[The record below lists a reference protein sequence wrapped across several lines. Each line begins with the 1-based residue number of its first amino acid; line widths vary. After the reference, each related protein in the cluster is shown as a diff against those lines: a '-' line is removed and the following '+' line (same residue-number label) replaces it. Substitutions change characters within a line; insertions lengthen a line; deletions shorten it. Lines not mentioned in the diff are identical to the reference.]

1 MDELQILVKAIV
13 DDDSK
18 QGMDTDLAKLAR
30 DLGNAHKIELKV
42 GLDDKSVK
50 TVQSQLQAIAKK
62 VNTSTAGKGSQIKVF
77 DSKKLQAD
85 GQKYFRGVKD
95 IVSRA
100 QKEFSKMGKVDIT
113 NVFKDA
119 QGNIQSFSANVT
131 KADGVVEKFN
141 FELAKIKHTSKAF
154 SGFVQTNSILS
165 DKSAGTEL
173 EKTLNFLNRIDNKIA
188 DITSKTL
195 VNTSKPLLADME
207 QYNQYQTK
215 LTSVKRRIEEIK
227 KANTTLSTDHKR
239 EIASMI
245 ADLQRYAGE
254 LQRSAYASTD
264 LKAATFANKK
274 AELQA
279 ALQTD
284 IQKWTNAGIFGGDF
298 EAAVNKAKKQLDDAV
313 DSKDLDEYR
322 HKLKLLIQDFKQL
335 KLDNSASNQI
345 LNNDRLNTNL
355 ETARLRLQNLKKTY
369 SSFVSDPDL
378 LSQWEALFDSSYV
391 VTTQKELT
399 NLNAEIRQ
407 FEQRLISAGKHSRNL
422 FDELK
427 ANAAKM
433 GTWMVL
439 GGVLAGVMR
448 GVTGIGDAVVDLNTA
463 MTELKKVTNETD
475 EAYDGFLT
483 SAADKAVEIGTSYSN
498 LVTSTSSFA
507 RLGYTMEDAASLAE
521 VANIYS
527 VVGDEV
533 GSIDEAT
540 NSIISTMKAFGIEAE
555 NAMTI
560 VDKFNKIGNE
570 FAISSGGIGSAMQ
583 RSASAMA
590 AANNTIDQSIALM
603 VAANNVI
610 QDPDVVGTM
619 WKTVSMRIRGAVT
632 ELEDAGLETEAM
644 AESTASLQKKVKAL
658 TNVDDLGGFDIMA
671 DAENFKSTYDIILG
685 ISKVWKDMSDID
697 QAALL
702 ELLAGKRQGNAL
714 AAAITNMK
722 DAVNVLKAS
731 SNAEGSAMK
740 EHERW
745 MESIQAKQ
753 KVFQAQYEKLAATFL
768 SSELVTFVYDAGT
781 GILGFLTDVTDLL
794 GSLPTLITAVTPF
807 FDKMTLFRVTEYKSW
822 GGSGVGITPFWSVGK
837 LEAANDVNLIE
848 QYQEAIKDLGNSQND
863 LTKKQMAWNKTIAQ
877 GSDWLK
883 ASIEVTDDAEKVTG
897 AYGQAVEASEKGI
910 KRMSLASRA
919 AAVGVQVLN
928 AALNMFVNMIASLAI
943 SFVIDKIYELA
954 TATERERERAI
965 QAGEAATAL
974 SEKITDLASEYMNLS
989 EAVKTDESAKES
1001 LIETSKEL
1009 LETLGYEGDE
1019 VQKLISDYDS
1029 LDESIRKATVSA
1041 LREQGRS
1048 LTTQTN
1054 ALADSLIDTANDT
1067 SPGRSLRNINTTWRG
1082 KDSDINH
1089 KALNA
1094 LVEAGYISSGEFAS
1108 KGMGLNFEDVD
1119 LNSVEGIISAYE
1131 RLGDMMDIVQNVAGD
1146 DNEVWSA
1153 LSATYEHL
1161 TDAIKEYEESVK
1173 TQNKNAAYAVV
1184 VNEAL
1189 GKELPKTQSEF
1200 DSFRQSLVDSA
1211 DASNTFAGSTEDV
1224 EAAIDSV
1231 LSSQSEFADFYNTV
1245 TATENQASQTV
1256 VSVAQQTISKFR
1268 GTVEALKQAVAE
1280 YSDTG
1285 EVTAATYQK
1294 VTALGEDYADLFDFT
1309 NGKIELQADELDTLA
1324 QKLVQE
1330 AGATLA
1336 ANDATTDQ
1344 IALISKLV
1352 SGLRKTEEETEDTLA
1367 SIKDL
1372 VGVLEDAKEGTELST
1387 LAMLDLIMQYPDLAD
1402 NIIKTTKGYKLEEA
1416 AVWELIE
1423 AKKEELRI
1431 NELLVKTKAREA
1443 LLAGAGTE
1451 KTAANVDAI
1460 IAKYGEEISS
1470 FDDYVK
1476 FWETENNKTASGNW
1490 IDGYKEYVEAS
1501 IRDLKYAN
1509 ALDKIIDD
1517 LNAENYLAGITP
1529 SKSSSE
1535 KEETEFEKA
1544 YKKHQHLLNMDQ
1556 ESVED
1561 YLAWLNTAYQN
1572 AYTTGQI
1579 ELDDYYKYQEE
1590 VYDKLK
1596 TVFNDSLGDTEHQI
1610 DLLSRQDGTEDEIIS
1625 LYKSLQ
1631 DKVHQQAEHYRS
1643 LGLDDNHELIQ
1654 ELQNQWWSYYDNIND
1669 IRQKKFDE
1677 YLDISK
1683 HEIDVLSADSGNI
1696 GQIVDSWKNILSA
1709 IHAEIEYYT
1718 SLGYKETDEVI
1729 RNLVEEAISAKD
1741 SLLDAIDEVVS
1752 ECDSAVEGFQNVYTT
1767 LTDAAKEYA
1776 STGTLSV
1783 DSLREILALSPKYL
1797 DFLLDENGE
1806 LVVNKQAIQNVIA
1819 ARTEELAVE
1828 NALAYVKKILLAVEQ
1843 NDIKM
1848 LAELTDAA
1856 ASASSSTWDL
1866 VYATLGYAKAIGA
1879 TKGMDASYFENAA
1892 DYISKMQSLTK
1903 TATNSIE
1910 AYYETLEDGYVSQKD
1925 GLEQILQL
1933 TQDLIKWENE
1943 QQIKALED
1951 EKDAYSDII
1960 DNKKEM
1966 LRITKE
1972 QADRERSV
1980 GDKLEAIAKLQ
1991 AKISQLSLDDSR
2003 EAQAQKR
2010 TLEEELA
2017 ELQKELAD
2025 EQSSYSYEVQEEALD
2040 KELEAFEETK
2050 DDEIE
2055 ALENMLGSAEQLYQ
2069 AAIARIEEDWDGLYS
2084 DLLSWNENYG
2094 SVLQSELVSAW
2105 DAASEAVQRYGSFV
2119 NALEGVD
2126 NDTNLGEHTG
2136 AISGSYGSSNAGDYG
2151 SATSI
2156 LSAMKR
2162 NSLAWFT
2169 ASDSERKS
2177 IEAAQ
2182 KDLANEWKNTFG
2194 ETLTSKNG
2202 SWYREDGSLLY
2213 RLSNDEV
2220 GSAIVDKMK
2229 ENADAWHT
2237 TSDTQAQQALAKENE
2252 KLAKLLS
2259 GYIGQQIT
2267 KSRDGTWWLGSSKLF
2282 DVYHDGGIVGEKSK
2296 LKSNEVIAKLEA
2308 GELIIPK
2315 KPAKSLLDM
2324 MYDSPSPHTRLVNG
2338 MIQTNPSVMDAVE
2351 NITNNNDNSDSSVRD
2366 VTVNNETHIHV
2377 QEKLDKEDIRKLHR
2391 EIGEAASDYITEGFT
2406 TRGIKKRTSLF

>member
-62 VNTSTAGKGSQIKVF
+62 VSAAKSTGSGAAAQIKVF
-77 DSKKLQAD
+77 DSKQLKAD
-85 GQKYFRGVKD
+85 GQMYFHGVKD

-100 QKEFSKMGKVDIT
+100 QKEFSKMGKVDVT

-119 QGNIQSFSANVT
+119 KGNIQSFSANVT

-141 FELAKIKHTSKAF
+141 FELAKIQHTSKAF
-154 SGFVQTNSILS
+154 KGFVQTNSVLA

-195 VNTSKPLLADME
+195 KNTSKPLLTDME
-207 QYNQYQTK
+207 QYKQYQVK
-215 LTSVKRRIEEIK
+215 LATVKSRIEEIK
-227 KANTTLSTDHKR
+227 KANATLSTDHKR

-298 EAAVNKAKKQLDDAV
+298 ESAVNKAKKQLDDAV

-335 KLDNSASNQI
+335 KLKDSASNKV
-345 LNNDRLNTNL
+345 LNDERLNTNI

-369 SSFVSDPDL
+369 SAFVKDPDL
-378 LSQWEALFDSSYV
+378 LAQWEALFDSSYV
-391 VTTQKELT
+391 VSTQKELT
-399 NLNAEIRQ
+399 GLNAEIRQ
-407 FEQRLISAGKHSRNL
+407 FEQRLISAGKHSRSL

-427 ANAAKM
+427 ANAVKM
-433 GTWMVL
+433 GTWMIL

-448 GVTGIGDAVVDLNTA
+448 GITGLSDAVFDLNTA

-475 EAYDGFLT
+475 ATYDAFLN

-498 LVTSTSSFA
+498 YVTSTSSFA
-507 RLGYTMEDAASLAE
+507 RLGYTIDDAAKLAE

-527 VVGDEV
+527 VVGDEIS
-533 GSIDEAT
+533 GIDEAT
-540 NSIISTMKAFGIEAE
+540 SSIISTMKAFDIEAE
-555 NAMTI
+555 NAMSI

-658 TNVDDLGGFDIMA
+658 TNVDGLGGFDIMA

-722 DAVNVLKAS
+722 DAVDVLEAS
-731 SNAEGSAMK
+731 VNAEGSAME

-753 KVFQAQYEKLAATFL
+753 QVFQAQYEKFANTLL
-768 SSELVTFVYDAGT
+768 DSELFSLTYDAGT
-781 GILGFLTDVTDLL
+781 GILGFLTDVIDKL
-794 GSLPTLITAVTPF
+794 GAIPTLITAITPF
-807 FDKMTLFRVTEYKSW
+807 MDKTFFKVTEYKDW
-822 GGSGVGITPFWSVGK
+822 GGSGTGIATFWNADK
-837 LEAANDVNLIE
+837 LSIDDDIKLLDKYREKI
-848 QYQEAIKDLGNSQND
+848 EAIGDAADPAVRRQ
-863 LTKKQMAWNKTIAQ
+863 QAWNDTIAH
-877 GSDWLK
+877 GSERLK
-883 ASIEVTDDAEKVTG
+883 TMVEVSDDAIISTG
-897 AYGQAVEASEKGI
+897 AYTDAVKQSGTGFNMMAVKA
-910 KRMSLASRA
+910 KA
-919 AAVGVQVLN
+919 AAIGVQVLN
-928 AALNMFVNMIASLAI
+928 AALNMLISMGVSLAI
-943 SFVIDKIYELA
+943 SAIVSAI
-954 TATERERERAI
+954 TEAINREREAREEILQTADALYENAQRLEDAYDNFVKYAQIVDRTAEDEHNLNNAI
-965 QAGEAATAL
+965 DTLNQILGDNAIAFDTAKISAENYAEALGNSVTEALYQAYINAKKVSDAA
-974 SEKITDLASEYMNLS
+974 M
-989 EAVKTDESAKES
+989 
-1001 LIETSKEL
+1001 KEL
-1009 LETLGYEGDE
+1009 SANAYSDWTGSKVSIALNPYNTDDE
-1019 VQKLISDYDS
+1019 YSAARKIVMDSFDYDLHKKYYSFGGTSTYDYQVQPQNWHQDHSDMDAVVEHYYKLISIQDKLAEQDLMQNGIYDDVTTVINN
-1029 LDESIRKATVSA
+1029 LKESVDAYVKAKYNELKLEYEHQKGIPTTV
-1041 LREQGRS
+1041 EEYYKY
-1048 LTTQTN
+1048 T
-1054 ALADSLIDTANDT
+1054 DSIVA
-1067 SPGRSLRNINTTWRG
+1067 
-1082 KDSDINH
+1082 
-1089 KALNA
+1089 AA
-1094 LVEAGYISSGEFAS
+1094 AVSGEFADQ
-1108 KGMGLNFEDVD
+1108 LRA
-1119 LNSVEGIISAYE
+1119 LAY
-1131 RLGDMMDIVQNVAGD
+1131 D
-1146 DNEVWSA
+1146 DFSEKIYEV
-1153 LSATYEHL
+1153 TE
-1161 TDAIKEYEESVK
+1161 
-1173 TQNKNAAYAVV
+1173 
-1184 VNEAL
+1184 
-1189 GKELPKTQSEF
+1189 
-1200 DSFRQSLVDSA
+1200 
-1211 DASNTFAGSTEDV
+1211 STEQATSSVVDV
-1224 EAAIDSV
+1224 
-1231 LSSQSEFADFYNTV
+1231 SS
-1245 TATENQASQTV
+1245 
-1256 VSVAQQTISKFR
+1256 QTISQFR
-1268 GTVEALKQAVAE
+1268 NNVEALKQAVAE
-1280 YSDTG
+1280 YSNTG
-1285 EVTAATYQK
+1285 EVTAETYQK
-1294 VTALGEDYADLFDFT
+1294 VTALGEDYANLFDFT
-1309 NGKIELQADELDTLA
+1309 NGKIELQKDELDSLA
-1324 QKLVQE
+1324 KKLVQE

-1344 IALISKLV
+1344 IALIAKLA
-1352 SGLRKTEEETEDTLA
+1352 SGLRQTEKETEDAL
-1367 SIKDL
+1367 SSVKDL
-1372 VGVLEDAKEGTELST
+1372 VGVIEDAKEGTELST

-1431 NELLVKTKAREA
+1431 NELLAKTKAREA
-1443 LLAGAGTE
+1443 LISGVGTD
-1451 KTAANVDAI
+1451 KTAENVDAI
-1460 IAKYGEEISS
+1460 IAKYGDEISS
-1470 FDDYVK
+1470 FDDYVR
-1476 FWETENNKTASGNW
+1476 FWETENNKTASGKW

-1501 IRDLKYAN
+1501 IRDLKYSN

-1517 LNAENYLAGITP
+1517 LNAENYLAGVTP
-1529 SKSSSE
+1529 TKSSK

-1556 ESVED
+1556 ESVSD
-1561 YLAWLNTAYQN
+1561 YLAWLNTAYQD
-1572 AYTTGQI
+1572 AYATGQI

-1590 VYDKLK
+1590 VYEKLK
-1596 TVFNDSLGDTEHQI
+1596 TVFDDSLGDVEHSI
-1610 DLLSRQDGTEDEIIS
+1610 SLLSQQDGTADEIIS
-1625 LYKSLQ
+1625 LYKNLQ
-1631 DKVHQQAEHYRS
+1631 EKVHQQAEHYRS

-1654 ELQNQWWSYYDNIND
+1654 ELQNKWWDYYDKIND
-1669 IRQKKFDE
+1669 IRKQQFDE

-1683 HEIDVLSADSGNI
+1683 HEIEVLSVDGGNAD
-1696 GQIVDSWKNILSA
+1696 QIISSWKNILSA
-1709 IHAEIEYYT
+1709 IHGEIEYYT

-1741 SLLDAIDEVVS
+1741 NLIEAIDDVVS
-1752 ECDSAVEGFQNVYTT
+1752 ECNDAVDGIQNVYTT

-1783 DSLREILALSPKYL
+1783 DSLQSILSLSPKYL
-1797 DFLLDENGE
+1797 DFLLDENGQ
-1806 LVVNKQAIQNVIA
+1806 LLVNKQAIQNVIA

-1843 NDIKM
+1843 DDIK
-1848 LAELTDAA
+1848 LLSELTEAA

-1879 TKGMDASYFENAA
+1879 TKGIDASYFDNAA

-1933 TQDLIKWENE
+1933 TQDMIKWENE

-2119 NALEGVD
+2119 DALEGVGS
-2126 NDTNLGEHTG
+2126 NTNLGEHTG
-2136 AISGSYGSSNAGDYG
+2136 AIGGSYDSGDNDSYG
-2151 SATSI
+2151 KADSI
-2156 LSAMKR
+2156 LSAMKE

-2169 ASDSERKS
+2169 ATDSERKA
-2177 IEAAQ
+2177 IEADQ
-2182 KDLANEWKNTFG
+2182 KVLAAEWEEIFG
-2194 ETLTSKNG
+2194 EKLTSKNG
-2202 SWYREDGSLLY
+2202 SWYRPNGSLLY
-2213 RLSNDEV
+2213 RLSDNDV
-2220 GSAIVDKMK
+2220 GRAIVEKME

-2237 TSDTQAQQALAKENE
+2237 AKSSQEQQSLAKENE

-2259 GYIGQQIT
+2259 DYLGQKIT
-2267 KSRDGTWWLGSSKLF
+2267 KSNDGVWWLGNQKLF
-2282 DVYHDGGIVGEKSK
+2282 EVYHDGGIVGEDFG
-2296 LKSNEVIAKLEA
+2296 LKKNEVFAKLQE
-2308 GELIIPK
+2308 GELIVPK
-2315 KPAKSLLDM
+2315 SPAQKLLEM
-2324 MYDSPSPHTRLVNG
+2324 LRNSPSPFGKLFSGLAR
-2338 MIQTNPSVMDAVE
+2338 TNSGVMETVK

-2366 VTVNNETHIHV
+2366 ISVHNEIHFDV
-2377 QEKLDKEDIRKLHR
+2377 KQKLDKEEIRKCKE
-2391 EIGEAASDYITEGFT
+2391 EIGEISADYIIDGF
-2406 TRGIKKRTSLF
+2406 RKQGVQRRFSRF

>member
-85 GQKYFRGVKD
+85 GQKYFHGVKD

-100 QKEFSKMGKVDIT
+100 QKEFSKMGRVDIT

-154 SGFVQTNSILS
+154 SDFVQTNSILS

-369 SSFVSDPDL
+369 SSFVSDPN
-378 LSQWEALFDSSYV
+378 LSAQWEALFDSSYV

-407 FEQRLISAGKHSRNL
+407 FEQRLISAGKHNRSF

-433 GTWMVL
+433 GTWMIL

-448 GVTGIGDAVVDLNTA
+448 GITGLSDAVIDLNTA
-463 MTELKKVTNETD
+463 MTELKKVTDETD
-475 EAYDGFLT
+475 EAYDAFLT

-521 VANIYS
+521 VANIYN

-644 AESTASLQKKVKAL
+644 AESTASLQKQVKAL
-658 TNVDDLGGFDIMA
+658 TNVDGLGGFDIMA
-671 DAENFKSTYDIILG
+671 DADNFKSTYDIILG

-722 DAVNVLKAS
+722 DAVDVLEAS
-731 SNAEGSAMK
+731 VNAEGSAME
-740 EHERW
+740 EHGRW

-753 KVFQAQYEKLAATFL
+753 QVFQAQYEEFANTLL
-768 SSELVTFVYDAGT
+768 NSELFTLTYDAGT
-781 GILGFLTDVTDLL
+781 GILGFLTEIVDTL
-794 GSLPTLITAVTPF
+794 GAIPSLITALTPLFNKTF
-807 FDKMTLFRVTEYKSW
+807 FKVTEFKDW
-822 GGSGVGITPFWSVGK
+822 GGSGTGISTFWNADKLQIEDDINLLNQYQKK
-837 LEAANDVNLIE
+837 LEGIGDVSDAATRRQQAWNDTIGYGSDRLKTMVKVSDDATLTTE
-848 QYQEAIKDLGNSQND
+848 AYTSAVKKSGSGLDLVAIKS
-863 LTKKQMAWNKTIAQ
+863 K
-877 GSDWLK
+877 
-883 ASIEVTDDAEKVTG
+883 
-897 AYGQAVEASEKGI
+897 
-910 KRMSLASRA
+910 A

-928 AALNMFVNMIASLAI
+928 AALNMLLNMAI
-943 SFVIDKIYELA
+943 SFAISTIISMITEAANSAREAREAVLETADAIYENAQNIEDAYVQFVKYAKIVDRTAEDENNLQLA
-954 TATERERERAI
+954 IDALNEILGDNAIAFDAAKISAENYADALGNTVTEALY
-965 QAGEAATAL
+965 QAWIDAKKVSDAAM
-974 SEKITDLASEYMNLS
+974 KDLAADTYGWTGSKISFAMNPYN
-989 EAVKTDESAKES
+989 TDEEYSTARQIVMNSFDYDLHKKYYSAGG
-1001 LIETSKEL
+1001 TSAYDYQVQPQNWHQDQSDMNAVVEYY
-1009 LETLGYEGDE
+1009 YE
-1019 VQKLISDYDS
+1019 LISIQDKLAEQDLMQNDIYN
-1029 LDESIRKATVSA
+1029 SITTTINKLKDGVDTYVKAKYNELKLEYEHQKGIPATV
-1041 LREQGRS
+1041 EEYY
-1048 LTTQTN
+1048 
-1054 ALADSLIDTANDT
+1054 
-1067 SPGRSLRNINTTWRG
+1067 
-1082 KDSDINH
+1082 K
-1089 KALNA
+1089 
-1094 LVEAGYISSGEFAS
+1094 F
-1108 KGMGLNFEDVD
+1108 
-1119 LNSVEGIISAYE
+1119 
-1131 RLGDMMDIVQNVAGD
+1131 
-1146 DNEVWSA
+1146 
-1153 LSATYEHL
+1153 
-1161 TDAIKEYEESVK
+1161 TDAIVAAAGVSWEFGDQLRALAYDDFGDSIHQVIENV
-1173 TQNKNAAYAVV
+1173 TQA
-1184 VNEAL
+1184 
-1189 GKELPKTQSEF
+1189 TSET
-1200 DSFRQSLVDSA
+1200 VD
-1211 DASNTFAGSTEDV
+1211 
-1224 EAAIDSV
+1224 
-1231 LSSQSEFADFYNTV
+1231 
-1245 TATENQASQTV
+1245 
-1256 VSVAQQTISKFR
+1256 VSQQTISKFR

-1330 AGATLA
+1330 TGATLA

-1572 AYTTGQI
+1572 AYATGQI

-1631 DKVHQQAEHYRS
+1631 DKVHQQADHYRS

-1654 ELQNQWWSYYDNIND
+1654 ELQNQWWSYYDKIND

-1677 YLDISK
+1677 YLDVSK
-1683 HEIDVLSADSGNI
+1683 YEIDVLSADSGNI

-1729 RNLVEEAISAKD
+1729 RNLVEEAISAKE

-1933 TQDLIKWENE
+1933 TQDMIKWENE

-2025 EQSSYSYEVQEEALD
+2025 EQSDYSFEVQEEALD

-2119 NALEGVD
+2119 DALEGVD

-2338 MIQTNPSVMDAVE
+2338 MIQTNPTVMDAVE

-2391 EIGEAASDYITEGFT
+2391 EIGEAASDYIKEGFT

>member
-85 GQKYFRGVKD
+85 GQKYFHGVKD

-369 SSFVSDPDL
+369 SSFVSDPN
-378 LSQWEALFDSSYV
+378 LSAQWEALFDSSYV

-407 FEQRLISAGKHSRNL
+407 FEQRLISAGKHNRSF

-433 GTWMVL
+433 GTWMIL

-448 GVTGIGDAVVDLNTA
+448 GITGLSDAVIDLNTA
-463 MTELKKVTNETD
+463 MTELKKVTDETD
-475 EAYDGFLT
+475 EAYDAFLT

-521 VANIYS
+521 VANIYN

-644 AESTASLQKKVKAL
+644 AESTASLQKQVKAL
-658 TNVDDLGGFDIMA
+658 TNVDGLGGFDIMA
-671 DAENFKSTYDIILG
+671 DADNFKSTYDIILG

-722 DAVNVLKAS
+722 DAVDVLEAS
-731 SNAEGSAMK
+731 VNAEGSAME
-740 EHERW
+740 EHGRW

-753 KVFQAQYEKLAATFL
+753 QVFQAQYEEFANTLL
-768 SSELVTFVYDAGT
+768 NSELFTLTYDAGT
-781 GILGFLTDVTDLL
+781 GILGFLTEIVDTL
-794 GSLPTLITAVTPF
+794 GAIPSLITALTPLFNKTF
-807 FDKMTLFRVTEYKSW
+807 FKVTEFKDW
-822 GGSGVGITPFWSVGK
+822 GGSGTGISTFWNADKLQIEDDINLLNQYHKK
-837 LEAANDVNLIE
+837 LEGIGDVSDAATRRQQAWNDTIGYGSDRLKTMVKVSDDATLTTE
-848 QYQEAIKDLGNSQND
+848 AYTSAVKKSGSGLDLVAIKS
-863 LTKKQMAWNKTIAQ
+863 K
-877 GSDWLK
+877 
-883 ASIEVTDDAEKVTG
+883 
-897 AYGQAVEASEKGI
+897 
-910 KRMSLASRA
+910 A

-928 AALNMFVNMIASLAI
+928 TALNMLLNMAI
-943 SFVIDKIYELA
+943 SFAISTIISMITEAANSAREAREAVLETADAIYENAQNIEDAYVQFVKYAKIVDRTAEDENNLQLA
-954 TATERERERAI
+954 IDALNEILGDNAIAFDAAKISAENYADALGNTVTEALY
-965 QAGEAATAL
+965 QAWIDAKKVSDAAM
-974 SEKITDLASEYMNLS
+974 KDLAADTYGWTGSKISFAMNPYN
-989 EAVKTDESAKES
+989 TDEEYSTARQIVMNSFDYDLHKKYYSAGG
-1001 LIETSKEL
+1001 TSAYDYQVQPQNWHQDQSDMNAVVEYY
-1009 LETLGYEGDE
+1009 YE
-1019 VQKLISDYDS
+1019 LISIQDKLAEQDLMQNDIYNSVTTTINKLKDGVDTYVKAKYNE
-1029 LDESIRKATVSA
+1029 LKLEYEHQKGIPATV
-1041 LREQGRS
+1041 EEYY
-1048 LTTQTN
+1048 
-1054 ALADSLIDTANDT
+1054 
-1067 SPGRSLRNINTTWRG
+1067 
-1082 KDSDINH
+1082 K
-1089 KALNA
+1089 
-1094 LVEAGYISSGEFAS
+1094 F
-1108 KGMGLNFEDVD
+1108 
-1119 LNSVEGIISAYE
+1119 
-1131 RLGDMMDIVQNVAGD
+1131 
-1146 DNEVWSA
+1146 
-1153 LSATYEHL
+1153 
-1161 TDAIKEYEESVK
+1161 TDAIVAAAGVSWEFGDQLRALAYDDFGDSIHQVTESV
-1173 TQNKNAAYAVV
+1173 TQA
-1184 VNEAL
+1184 
-1189 GKELPKTQSEF
+1189 TSET
-1200 DSFRQSLVDSA
+1200 VD
-1211 DASNTFAGSTEDV
+1211 
-1224 EAAIDSV
+1224 
-1231 LSSQSEFADFYNTV
+1231 
-1245 TATENQASQTV
+1245 
-1256 VSVAQQTISKFR
+1256 VSQQTISKFR

-1402 NIIKTTKGYKLEEA
+1402 NIIETTNGYKLEED
-1416 AVWELIE
+1416 AVWDLIE
-1423 AKKEELRI
+1423 AKKEELKI
-1431 NELLVKTKAREA
+1431 NELLAKQNAKNA
-1443 LLAGAGTE
+1443 LLSGAGTE
-1451 KTAANVDAI
+1451 KTVSNVDAI
-1460 IAKYGEEISS
+1460 FAKYGEQISS
-1470 FDDYVK
+1470 FEDYVTA
-1476 FWETENNKTASGNW
+1476 WEAENSKKATGNW
-1490 IDGYKEYVEAS
+1490 IDGYREYVEAS
-1501 IRDLKYAN
+1501 IAELRYSSAI
-1509 ALDKIIDD
+1509 DKLIDD
-1517 LNAENYLAGITP
+1517 ISSGSYRAGAT
-1529 SKSSSE
+1529 KNNSST
-1535 KEETEFEKA
+1535 KEIESEFEQA

-1556 ESVED
+1556 ESVSD
-1561 YLAWLNTAYQN
+1561 YLAWLNTAYQD
-1572 AYTTGQI
+1572 AYAAGQI

-1590 VYDKLK
+1590 VYEK
-1596 TVFNDSLGDTEHQI
+1596 TQSLMQDSIGNLEHQI
-1610 DLLSRQDGTEDEIIS
+1610 GLLSQHDGNDEEIIN
-1625 LYKSLQ
+1625 LYKELQ
-1631 DKVHQQAEHYRS
+1631 EKVHEQAEYYRS
-1643 LGLDDNHELIQ
+1643 LGLDENAKQIQ
-1654 ELQNQWWSYYDNIND
+1654 ELQNQWWDYYNTIRDTIVGTYEEIISESQNKIDLNETFLND
-1669 IRQKKFDE
+1669 AV
-1677 YLDISK
+1677 S
-1683 HEIDVLSADSGNI
+1683 I
-1696 GQIVDSWKNILSA
+1696 GDYEGVRNYSSA
-1709 IHAEIEYYT
+1709 IISEYRKMQKTIQAEADYYR
-1718 SLGYKETDEVI
+1718 SLGYSETSNEVSKLTALWYEYRDNIIEAASAGFDE
-1729 RNLVEEAISAKD
+1729 LVENANT
-1741 SLLDAIDEVVS
+1741 SLDEIQ
-1752 ECDSAVEGFQNVYTT
+1752 GFYDDLKN
-1767 LTDAAKEYA
+1767 AAQEYA
-1776 STGTLSV
+1776 ENGFITVDTFQQILSYGV
-1783 DSLREILALSPKYL
+1783 QYLAMLQ
-1797 DFLLDENGE
+1797 DENGQ
-1806 LVVNKQAIQNVIA
+1806 LVINEQNIQKIIA
-1819 ARTEELAVE
+1819 ARTEQVAVE
-1828 NALAYVKKILLAVEQ
+1828 SALNYIEQIRTALTEQ
-1843 NDIKM
+1843 N
-1848 LAELTDAA
+1848 TAA
-1856 ASASSSTWDL
+1856 LNNLLYATEMATESTWDL
-1866 VYATLGYAKAIGA
+1866 VYAQLASLDLTGEQYDAASQRIETLRAL
-1879 TKGMDASYFENAA
+1879 TENAISGIGQELGQVAAEA
-1892 DYISKMQSLTK
+1892 DAAFEEAKKQLQDTK
-1903 TATNSIE
+1903 DALDDILDYTIAMIKQEVEN
-1910 AYYETLEDGYVSQKD
+1910 
-1925 GLEQILQL
+1925 QI
-1933 TQDLIKWENE
+1933 D
-1943 QQIKALED
+1943 ALED
-1951 EKDAYSDII
+1951 QIDSYQRIVDLQKESLALAREKDEYDSNVSEKSGDIA
-1960 DNKKEM
+1960 D
-1966 LRITKE
+1966 LQE
-1972 QADRERSV
+1972 Q
-1980 GDKLEAIAKLQ
+1980 IA
-1991 AKISQLSLDDSR
+1991 QLSLDDSR
-2003 EAQAQKR
+2003 EAQAEKVR
-2010 TLEEELA
+2010 LEEELA
-2017 ELQKELAD
+2017 K
-2025 EQSSYSYEVQEEALD
+2025 
-2040 KELEAFEETK
+2040 K
-2050 DDEIE
+2050 
-2055 ALENMLGSAEQLYQ
+2055 
-2069 AAIARIEEDWDGLYS
+2069 
-2084 DLLSWNENYG
+2084 
-2094 SVLQSELVSAW
+2094 
-2105 DAASEAVQRYGSFV
+2105 
-2119 NALEGVD
+2119 
-2126 NDTNLGEHTG
+2126 
-2136 AISGSYGSSNAGDYG
+2136 
-2151 SATSI
+2151 
-2156 LSAMKR
+2156 
-2162 NSLAWFT
+2162 
-2169 ASDSERKS
+2169 
-2177 IEAAQ
+2177 Q
-2182 KDLANEWKNTFG
+2182 KDLADYQSDYAYDKVV
-2194 ETLTSKNG
+2194 
-2202 SWYREDGSLLY
+2202 DSL
-2213 RLSNDEV
+2213 
-2220 GSAIVDKMK
+2220 DKMATAYEQEK
-2229 ENADAWHT
+2229 QTEIEILQNSISSYQKLYDMAITRINTQWDTLYQDLIAWNYEYGNNT
-2237 TSDTQAQQALAKENE
+2237 TQEITSAWSAASAAVQQYGSY
-2252 KLAKLLS
+2252 LS
-2259 GYIGQQIT
+2259 AVASVQSQLNSMSSAT
-2267 KSRDGTWWLGSSKLF
+2267 SSRSYTTLGSSRTSGITSTSSSSRTTSATNTSTTSSLIAQMKKNSADWWNASETERKELASLNSQLASQLESQIGK
-2282 DVYHDGGIVGEKSK
+2282 DLVRGNDGVWYIGKVGSSELLYDIYHKGGIVGEKKDFKDDEK
-2296 LKSNEVIAKLEA
+2296 LALLQK
-2308 GELIIPK
+2308 GELVIPK
-2315 KPAKSLLDM
+2315 DTTRSLLDVLRETT
-2324 MYDSPSPHTRLVNG
+2324 SPHTQLVNG
-2338 MIQTNPSVMDAVE
+2338 MAKVRPTLSDAVE
-2351 NITNNNDNSDSSVRD
+2351 SITNNNTTDNRDNSVKE
-2366 VTVNNETHIHV
+2366 VTVNNEIHFDV
-2377 QEKLDKEDIRKLHR
+2377 KQKLDKEEIYRCQKI
-2391 EIGEAASDYITEGFT
+2391 IGEASAEHILEAFT
-2406 TRGIKKRTSLF
+2406 KRGIRTTAKWF

>member
-1 MDELQILVKAIV
+1 MDELQILVKAII
-13 DDDSK
+13 DENSEREMDS
-18 QGMDTDLAKLAR
+18 DLSDLAKK
-30 DLGNAHKIELKV
+30 LGNAHKIKLKV
-42 GLDDKSVK
+42 ALEDGSVK

-62 VNTSTAGKGSQIKVF
+62 INTSTAGKGSQIKVF

-85 GQKYFRGVKD
+85 GQKYFHGVKD
-95 IVSRA
+95 IVARA

-207 QYNQYQTK
+207 QYNRYQTK
-215 LTSVKRRIEEIK
+215 LTSVKQRIEEIK

-254 LQRSAYASTD
+254 LQKSAYAATD
-264 LKAATFANKK
+264 LNAATFANKK
-274 AELQA
+274 AELQK

-284 IQKWTNAGIFGGDF
+284 IQKWSRSGLFGGEF
-298 EAAVNKAKKQLDDAV
+298 ESNVLKAKKLLDDAV
-313 DSKDLDEYR
+313 DPKDLDEYR
-322 HKLKLLIQDFKQL
+322 HRLKLLQQEFNSFKQNRAFDNQ
-335 KLDNSASNQI
+335 KLNAE
-345 LNNDRLNTNL
+345 RLTTNI
-355 ETARLRLQNLKKTY
+355 ETARTRLLNLKKTY
-369 SSFVSDPDL
+369 SSFVSDPKL
-378 LSQWEALFDSSYV
+378 LQRWDSLFEIANN
-391 VTTQKELT
+391 TATEKQLT
-399 NLNAEIRQ
+399 KLNAEIRQ
-407 FEQRLISAGKHSRNL
+407 FEQQLISTGRHSRKF

-427 ANAAKM
+427 ANAVKM

-448 GVTGIGDAVVDLNTA
+448 GVTGVYDAVVDLNTA

-475 EAYDGFLT
+475 EAYDAFLI
-483 SAADKAVEIGTSYSN
+483 SAADKAVEIGTSHSN
-498 LVTSTSSFA
+498 YVTSTSSFA

-632 ELEDAGLETEAM
+632 ELEDAGLETENM
-644 AESTASLQKKVKAL
+644 AESTASLQKQVKAL
-658 TNVDDLGGFDIMA
+658 TNVDGLGGFDIMA

-753 KVFQAQYEKLAATFL
+753 QVFQAQYEKLATTFL

-848 QYQEAIKDLGNSQND
+848 QYQEAIKDLGDSQND

-943 SFVIDKIYELA
+943 SFVIDKIQELA

-965 QAGEAATAL
+965 QAGEAATTL

-1161 TDAIKEYEESVK
+1161 TDAIKDYEDSVK

-1231 LSSQSEFADFYNTV
+1231 LSSQSEFSDFYNTV
-1245 TATENQASQTV
+1245 ADAENQASQTV

-1280 YSDTG
+1280 YSNTG

-1294 VTALGEDYADLFDFT
+1294 VTALSEDYADLFDFT

-1367 SIKDL
+1367 SVKDL

-1402 NIIKTTKGYKLEEA
+1402 NIIKTTNGYKLEEA

-1431 NELLVKTKAREA
+1431 NELLAKTKAREA
-1443 LLAGAGTE
+1443 LISGAGTE
-1451 KTAANVDAI
+1451 KTAENVDAI
-1460 IAKYGEEISS
+1460 IAKYGDEISS
-1470 FDDYVK
+1470 FDDYVR
-1476 FWETENNKTASGNW
+1476 FWETENNKTASGKW

-1501 IRDLKYAN
+1501 IRDLKYSN

-1517 LNAENYLAGITP
+1517 LNAENYLAGVTP
-1529 SKSSSE
+1529 TKSSK

-1556 ESVED
+1556 ESVSD
-1561 YLAWLNTAYQN
+1561 YLAWLNTAYQD
-1572 AYTTGQI
+1572 AYATGQI

-1590 VYDKLK
+1590 VYEKLK
-1596 TVFNDSLGDTEHQI
+1596 TVFDDSLGDVEHSI
-1610 DLLSRQDGTEDEIIS
+1610 SLLSQQDGTEDEIIS

-1631 DKVHQQAEHYRS
+1631 EKVHQQAEHYRS

-1654 ELQNQWWSYYDNIND
+1654 ELQNKWWDYYDKIND
-1669 IRQKKFDE
+1669 IRKQKFDE

-1683 HEIDVLSADSGNI
+1683 HEIEVLSVDGGNAD
-1696 GQIVDSWKNILSA
+1696 QIISSWKNILSA
-1709 IHAEIEYYT
+1709 IHGEIEYYT

-1741 SLLDAIDEVVS
+1741 NLIEAIDDVVS
-1752 ECDSAVEGFQNVYTT
+1752 ECNDAVDGIQNVYTT

-1783 DSLREILALSPKYL
+1783 DSLQSILSLSPKYL
-1797 DFLLDENGE
+1797 DFLLDENGQ
-1806 LVVNKQAIQNVIA
+1806 LLVNKQAIQNVIA

-1843 NDIKM
+1843 DDIK
-1848 LAELTDAA
+1848 LLSELTEAA

-1879 TKGMDASYFENAA
+1879 TKGIDASYFDNAA

-1933 TQDLIKWENE
+1933 TQDMIKWENE

-2025 EQSSYSYEVQEEALD
+2025 EQSSHSYEVQEEALD

-2119 NALEGVD
+2119 DALEGVGS
-2126 NDTNLGEHTG
+2126 NTNLGEHTG
-2136 AISGSYGSSNAGDYG
+2136 AIGGSYDSGDNDSYG
-2151 SATSI
+2151 KADSI
-2156 LSAMKR
+2156 LSAMKE

-2169 ASDSERKS
+2169 ATDSERKA
-2177 IEAAQ
+2177 IEADQ
-2182 KDLANEWKNTFG
+2182 KVLAAEWEEIFG
-2194 ETLTSKNG
+2194 EKLTSKNG
-2202 SWYREDGSLLY
+2202 SWYRPNGSLLY
-2213 RLSNDEV
+2213 RLSDNDV
-2220 GSAIVDKMK
+2220 GRAIVEKME

-2237 TSDTQAQQALAKENE
+2237 AKSSQEQQSLAKENE

-2259 GYIGQQIT
+2259 DYLGQKIT
-2267 KSRDGTWWLGSSKLF
+2267 KSNDGVWWLGNQKLF
-2282 DVYHDGGIVGEKSK
+2282 EVYHDGGIVGEDFG
-2296 LKSNEVIAKLEA
+2296 LKKNEVFAKLQE
-2308 GELIIPK
+2308 GELIVPK
-2315 KPAKSLLDM
+2315 SPAQKLLEM
-2324 MYDSPSPHTRLVNG
+2324 LRNSTNPFGRLVNG
-2338 MIQTNPSVMDAVE
+2338 MIQSNPRVMDAVE
-2351 NITNNNDNSDSSVRD
+2351 NVINNNDNRDSSVRD
-2366 VTVNNETHIHV
+2366 VTVHNEYHFDVKQKLDEYEI
-2377 QEKLDKEDIRKLHR
+2377 EKLEKRFSKKTIKDITDEFRKQGVQRRLSH
-2391 EIGEAASDYITEGFT
+2391 F
-2406 TRGIKKRTSLF
+2406 

>member
-85 GQKYFRGVKD
+85 GQKYFHGVKD

-215 LTSVKRRIEEIK
+215 LTSVKNRIEEIK

-254 LQRSAYASTD
+254 LQKSAYAATD
-264 LKAATFANKK
+264 LNAATFANKK
-274 AELQA
+274 AELQK

-284 IQKWTNAGIFGGDF
+284 IQKWSRSGLFGSEF
-298 EAAVNKAKKQLDDAV
+298 EADVLKAKKLLDDAV
-313 DSKDLDEYR
+313 DPKDLDEYKHR
-322 HKLKLLIQDFKQL
+322 LKLLQQEFNSFKQNRAFENQ
-335 KLDNSASNQI
+335 KLNAEK
-345 LNNDRLNTNL
+345 LTTNI
-355 ETARLRLQNLKKTY
+355 ETARTRLLNLKKTY
-369 SSFVSDPDL
+369 SSFVSDPKL
-378 LSQWEALFDSSYV
+378 LQRWNSLFEIANN
-391 VTTQKELT
+391 TATEKQLT
-399 NLNAEIRQ
+399 KLNAEIRQ
-407 FEQRLISAGKHSRNL
+407 FEQQLISTGRHSKKF

-448 GVTGIGDAVVDLNTA
+448 GVTGVYDAVVDLNTA

-475 EAYDGFLT
+475 EAYDAFLT

-498 LVTSTSSFA
+498 YVTSTSSFA

-644 AESTASLQKKVKAL
+644 AESTASLQKQVKAL
-658 TNVDDLGGFDIMA
+658 TNVDGLGGFDIMA
-671 DAENFKSTYDIILG
+671 DADNFKSTYDIILG

-731 SNAEGSAMK
+731 SNAEGSAME

-753 KVFQAQYEKLAATFL
+753 QVFQAQYEKLATTFL
-768 SSELVTFVYDAGT
+768 SSELVTFVYDTGT

-807 FDKMTLFRVTEYKSW
+807 LEKMTLFRVTEYKSW

-848 QYQEAIKDLGNSQND
+848 QYQEAIKDLGDSQND

-943 SFVIDKIYELA
+943 SFVIDKIQELA

-965 QAGEAATAL
+965 QAGEAATTL

-1067 SPGRSLRNINTTWRG
+1067 SSGRSLRNINTTWRG

-1131 RLGDMMDIVQNVAGD
+1131 RLGNMMDIVQNVAGD

-1161 TDAIKEYEESVK
+1161 TDAIKDYEESVK

-1245 TATENQASQTV
+1245 TDAENQASQTV

-1344 IALISKLV
+1344 IALISKLA
-1352 SGLRKTEEETEDTLA
+1352 SGLRQTEEETEDTL
-1367 SIKDL
+1367 STIKDL
-1372 VGVLEDAKEGTELST
+1372 VGVLEDAKDGTELST

-1402 NIIKTTKGYKLEEA
+1402 NIIETTNGYKLEED
-1416 AVWELIE
+1416 AVWDLIE
-1423 AKKEELRI
+1423 AKKEELKI
-1431 NELLVKTKAREA
+1431 NELLAKQNAKEA
-1443 LLAGAGTE
+1443 LLSGAGTE
-1451 KTAANVDAI
+1451 KTVSNVDAI
-1460 IAKYGEEISS
+1460 FAKYGEQISS
-1470 FDDYVK
+1470 FEDYVSA
-1476 FWETENNKTASGNW
+1476 WEAENSKKATGNW
-1490 IDGYKEYVEAS
+1490 IDGYREYVEAS
-1501 IRDLKYAN
+1501 IAELRYSSAI
-1509 ALDKIIDD
+1509 DKLIDD
-1517 LNAENYLAGITP
+1517 ISSGSYRAGAT
-1529 SKSSSE
+1529 KNNSST
-1535 KEETEFEKA
+1535 KEVESEFEQA

-1556 ESVED
+1556 ESVSD
-1561 YLAWLNTAYQN
+1561 YLAWLNTAYQD
-1572 AYTTGQI
+1572 AYAAGQI

-1590 VYDKLK
+1590 VYDKTQSLMQ
-1596 TVFNDSLGDTEHQI
+1596 DSIGNLEHQI
-1610 DLLSRQDGTEDEIIS
+1610 GLLSQHDGNDEEIIN
-1625 LYKSLQ
+1625 LYKELQ
-1631 DKVHQQAEHYRS
+1631 EKVHEQAEYYRS
-1643 LGLDDNHELIQ
+1643 LGLDENAKQIQ
-1654 ELQNQWWSYYDNIND
+1654 ELQNQWWDYYNTIRDTIVGTYEEIISESQNKIDLNETFLND
-1669 IRQKKFDE
+1669 AV
-1677 YLDISK
+1677 S
-1683 HEIDVLSADSGNI
+1683 I
-1696 GQIVDSWKNILSA
+1696 GDYEGVRNYSSA
-1709 IHAEIEYYT
+1709 IISEYRKMQKTIQAEADYYR
-1718 SLGYKETDEVI
+1718 SLGYSETSNEVSKLTALWYEYRDNIIEAASAGFDE
-1729 RNLVEEAISAKD
+1729 LVENANT
-1741 SLLDAIDEVVS
+1741 SLDEIQ
-1752 ECDSAVEGFQNVYTT
+1752 GFYDDLKN
-1767 LTDAAKEYA
+1767 AAQEYA
-1776 STGTLSV
+1776 ENGFITVDTFQQILSYGV
-1783 DSLREILALSPKYL
+1783 QYLAMLQ
-1797 DFLLDENGE
+1797 DENGQ
-1806 LVVNKQAIQNVIA
+1806 LVINEQNIQKIIA
-1819 ARTEELAVE
+1819 ARTEQVAVE
-1828 NALAYVKKILLAVEQ
+1828 SALNYIEQIRTALTEQ
-1843 NDIKM
+1843 N
-1848 LAELTDAA
+1848 TAA
-1856 ASASSSTWDL
+1856 LNNLLYATEMATESTWDL
-1866 VYATLGYAKAIGA
+1866 VYAQLASLDLTGEQYDAASQRIETLRAL
-1879 TKGMDASYFENAA
+1879 TENAISGIGQELGQVAAEA
-1892 DYISKMQSLTK
+1892 DAAFEEAKKQLQDTK
-1903 TATNSIE
+1903 DALDDILDYTIAMIKQEVEN
-1910 AYYETLEDGYVSQKD
+1910 
-1925 GLEQILQL
+1925 QI
-1933 TQDLIKWENE
+1933 D
-1943 QQIKALED
+1943 ALED
-1951 EKDAYSDII
+1951 QIDSYQRIVDLQKESLALAREKDEYDSNVSEKSGDIA
-1960 DNKKEM
+1960 D
-1966 LRITKE
+1966 LQE
-1972 QADRERSV
+1972 Q
-1980 GDKLEAIAKLQ
+1980 IA
-1991 AKISQLSLDDSR
+1991 QLSLDDSR
-2003 EAQAQKR
+2003 EAQAEKVR
-2010 TLEEELA
+2010 LEEELA
-2017 ELQKELAD
+2017 K
-2025 EQSSYSYEVQEEALD
+2025 
-2040 KELEAFEETK
+2040 K
-2050 DDEIE
+2050 
-2055 ALENMLGSAEQLYQ
+2055 
-2069 AAIARIEEDWDGLYS
+2069 
-2084 DLLSWNENYG
+2084 
-2094 SVLQSELVSAW
+2094 
-2105 DAASEAVQRYGSFV
+2105 
-2119 NALEGVD
+2119 
-2126 NDTNLGEHTG
+2126 
-2136 AISGSYGSSNAGDYG
+2136 
-2151 SATSI
+2151 
-2156 LSAMKR
+2156 
-2162 NSLAWFT
+2162 
-2169 ASDSERKS
+2169 
-2177 IEAAQ
+2177 Q
-2182 KDLANEWKNTFG
+2182 KDLADYQSDYAYDKVV
-2194 ETLTSKNG
+2194 
-2202 SWYREDGSLLY
+2202 DSL
-2213 RLSNDEV
+2213 
-2220 GSAIVDKMK
+2220 DKMATAYEQEK
-2229 ENADAWHT
+2229 QTEIEILQNSISSYQKLYDMAITRINTQWDTLYQDLIAWNYEYGNNT
-2237 TSDTQAQQALAKENE
+2237 TQEITSAWSAASAAVQQYGSY
-2252 KLAKLLS
+2252 LS
-2259 GYIGQQIT
+2259 AVASVQSQLNSMSSAT
-2267 KSRDGTWWLGSSKLF
+2267 SSRSYTTLGSSRTSGITSASSSSRTTSATNTSTTSSLIAQMKKNSADWWNASETERKELASLNSQLASQLESQIGK
-2282 DVYHDGGIVGEKSK
+2282 DLVRGNDGVWYIGKVGSSELLYDIYHKGGIVGEKKDFKDDEK
-2296 LKSNEVIAKLEA
+2296 LALLQK
-2308 GELIIPK
+2308 GELVIPK
-2315 KPAKSLLDM
+2315 DTTRSLLDVLREAT
-2324 MYDSPSPHTRLVNG
+2324 SPHTQLVNG
-2338 MIQTNPSVMDAVE
+2338 MAKVRPTLSDAVE
-2351 NITNNNDNSDSSVRD
+2351 SITNNNTTDNRDNSVKEI
-2366 VTVNNETHIHV
+2366 TVNNEIHFDV
-2377 QEKLDKEDIRKLHR
+2377 KQKLDKEEINRCRKY
-2391 EIGEAASDYITEGFT
+2391 IGEVSAEHITESFT
-2406 TRGIKKRTSLF
+2406 KRGIKPTAQLF

>member
-1 MDELQILVKAIV
+1 MDELQILVKAII
-13 DDDSK
+13 DENSERD
-18 QGMDTDLAKLAR
+18 MDTDLSSLAKK
-30 DLGNAHKIELKV
+30 LGDAHKIKLKV
-42 GLDDKSVK
+42 ALEDGSVK
-50 TVQSQLQAIAKK
+50 TVQSQLQAIAKRI
-62 VNTSTAGKGSQIKVF
+62 NTSTAGKGTQIKVF

-141 FELAKIKHTSKAF
+141 FELAKIQHTSKAF
-154 SGFVQTNSILS
+154 KGFVQTNSILS

-215 LTSVKRRIEEIK
+215 LTSVKNRIEEIK

-254 LQRSAYASTD
+254 LQKSAYAATD
-264 LKAATFANKK
+264 LNAATFANKK
-274 AELQA
+274 AELQK

-284 IQKWTNAGIFGGDF
+284 IQKWSQSGLFGSEF
-298 EAAVNKAKKQLDDAV
+298 ETEVMKAKKLLDDAV
-313 DSKDLDEYR
+313 DPKDLDEYR
-322 HKLKLLIQDFKQL
+322 HKLKLLLQDFKQL
-335 KLDNSASNQI
+335 KLDNSASNQL
-345 LNNDRLNTNL
+345 LNNERLNTNL
-355 ETARLRLQNLKKTY
+355 ETSRLRLQNLKKTY
-369 SSFVSDPDL
+369 SSFVKDPDL
-378 LSQWEALFDSSYV
+378 LAQWKALFDSSYV
-391 VTTQKELT
+391 VTTEKELT
-399 NLNAEIRQ
+399 NLNAKIRQ
-407 FEQRLISAGKHSRNL
+407 FEQRLISAGKHNRNF

-448 GVTGIGDAVVDLNTA
+448 GVTGVYDAVVDLNTA

-475 EAYDGFLT
+475 EAYDVFLT

-498 LVTSTSSFA
+498 FVTSTSSFA

-540 NSIISTMKAFGIEAE
+540 NSIISTMKAFSIEAE

-644 AESTASLQKKVKAL
+644 AESTSSLQKQVKAL
-658 TNVDDLGGFDIMA
+658 TDVDGLGGFDIMA

-685 ISKVWKDMSDID
+685 ISEAWKDMSDID
-697 QAALL
+697 QASLL

-714 AAAITNMK
+714 AAAITNME
-722 DAVNVLKAS
+722 DAVKVLKAS

-745 MESIQAKQ
+745 MESVQAKQ
-753 KVFQAQYEKLAATFL
+753 QVFQAQYEKLATTFL

-781 GILGFLTDVTDLL
+781 GILGFLTEVVDTL
-794 GSLPTLITAVTPF
+794 GAIPTLITAITPL
-807 FDKMTLFRVTEYKSW
+807 FDKSFFKVTDFKDW
-822 GGSGVGITPFWSVGK
+822 GGSGTGIATFWNANK
-837 LEAANDVNLIE
+837 LQIDEDINLLNKYREKIAAIDDAVDPAMRKQQAWNDTIAHGSDRLKIMVEVSDDAVISTEAFTDAVKKNGNGLDWM
-848 QYQEAIKDLGNSQND
+848 AIKS
-863 LTKKQMAWNKTIAQ
+863 K
-877 GSDWLK
+877 
-883 ASIEVTDDAEKVTG
+883 
-897 AYGQAVEASEKGI
+897 
-910 KRMSLASRA
+910 A
-919 AAVGVQVLN
+919 AAVGVQILN
-928 AALNMFVNMIASLAI
+928 TALNMLLNMAI
-943 SFVIDKIYELA
+943 SFAISAIISVITDAINSAREAREAVLETADAIYENAQSIEDAYVQFVKYAKIVDRTAEDENNLQLA
-954 TATERERERAI
+954 IDALNEILGDNAVAFDAAKISAENYTDALGNTVTEALY
-965 QAGEAATAL
+965 QAWIDAKKVSDAAM
-974 SEKITDLASEYMNLS
+974 KDLAADTYGWTGSKISFAMNPYN
-989 EAVKTDESAKES
+989 TDEEYSTARQIVMNSFDYDLHKKYYSGGGISAYDYQVQPQNWHQDQSDMNAVVEYYYE
-1001 LIETSKEL
+1001 LISIQDKLAEQDLMQNDIYNSITTTINKLKNGVDTYVKAKYNEL
-1009 LETLGYEGDE
+1009 KLGYEHRNG
-1019 VQKLISDYDS
+1019 IP
-1029 LDESIRKATVSA
+1029 ATV
-1041 LREQGRS
+1041 EEYY
-1048 LTTQTN
+1048 
-1054 ALADSLIDTANDT
+1054 
-1067 SPGRSLRNINTTWRG
+1067 
-1082 KDSDINH
+1082 K
-1089 KALNA
+1089 
-1094 LVEAGYISSGEFAS
+1094 F
-1108 KGMGLNFEDVD
+1108 
-1119 LNSVEGIISAYE
+1119 
-1131 RLGDMMDIVQNVAGD
+1131 
-1146 DNEVWSA
+1146 
-1153 LSATYEHL
+1153 
-1161 TDAIKEYEESVK
+1161 TDAIVAAAGVSWEFGDQLRALAYDDFGDSIHQVTESV
-1173 TQNKNAAYAVV
+1173 TQATSET
-1184 VNEAL
+1184 VN
-1189 GKELPKTQSEF
+1189 
-1200 DSFRQSLVDSA
+1200 
-1211 DASNTFAGSTEDV
+1211 
-1224 EAAIDSV
+1224 
-1231 LSSQSEFADFYNTV
+1231 
-1245 TATENQASQTV
+1245 
-1256 VSVAQQTISKFR
+1256 VSQQTISKFR

-1294 VTALGEDYADLFDFT
+1294 ITALGEDYADLFDFT
-1309 NGKIELQADELDTLA
+1309 NGKIELQEDALDSLA
-1324 QKLVQE
+1324 EKLIQE
-1330 AGATLA
+1330 TGATLA

-1344 IALISKLV
+1344 IALISKLA
-1352 SGLRKTEEETEDTLA
+1352 SGLRQTEEETEDTL
-1367 SIKDL
+1367 STINDL
-1372 VGVLEDAKEGTELST
+1372 VGVLENAKEGTELST
-1387 LAMLDLIMQYPDLAD
+1387 LSMLDLIMQYPSLAD
-1402 NIIKTTKGYKLEEA
+1402 NIIKTTNGYKLEEA
-1416 AVWELIE
+1416 AVWDLIE

-1431 NELLVKTKAREA
+1431 NELLAKSNARQLLVDSGGKETVVKIDEIFAE
-1443 LLAGAGTE
+1443 
-1451 KTAANVDAI
+1451 
-1460 IAKYGEEISS
+1460 YGEQINS
-1470 FDDYVK
+1470 FDDYVAVWMTK
-1476 FWETENNKTASGNW
+1476 NNENEAPEKWNKGV
-1490 IDGYKEYVEAS
+1490 KEYVEAS
-1501 IRDLKYAN
+1501 IQDLKYSN
-1509 ALDKIIDD
+1509 AINKIIDD
-1517 LNAENYLAGITP
+1517 LNPEDYLAGV
-1529 SKSSSE
+1529 SNSGSSSQDV
-1535 KEETEFEKA
+1535 ETEFEKA
-1544 YKKHQHLLNMDQ
+1544 YKYHQHLLNMDQ
-1556 ESVED
+1556 ESVSD
-1561 YLAWLNTAYQN
+1561 YLTWLNTAYQN
-1572 AYTTGQI
+1572 AYAVGEM

-1625 LYKSLQ
+1625 LYKNLQ
-1631 DKVHQQAEHYRS
+1631 DKVHQQAEQYRS

-1677 YLDISK
+1677 YLDVSK

-1729 RNLVEEAISAKD
+1729 RNLVDEAISAKD

-1783 DSLREILALSPKYL
+1783 DSLREILELSPKYL

-1843 NDIKM
+1843 DDIKM
-1848 LAELTDAA
+1848 LSELTEAV

-1879 TKGMDASYFENAA
+1879 TKGMDASYFDNAA

-1933 TQDLIKWENE
+1933 TQDMIKWENE

-1972 QADRERSV
+1972 QADRERNI
-1980 GDKLEAIAKLQ
+1980 GDKLEDIAKLQ
-1991 AKISQLSLDDSR
+1991 AQISQLSLDDSR

-2025 EQSSYSYEVQEEALD
+2025 EQSDYSYEVQEEALD

-2094 SVLQSELVSAW
+2094 SVLQSEIVSAW

-2119 NALEGVD
+2119 DALEGVD
-2126 NDTNLGEHTG
+2126 NDTSLGEHTG
-2136 AISGSYGSSNAGDYG
+2136 AISGAYGSSNADDYG

-2220 GSAIVDKMK
+2220 GSAIVKKMK
-2229 ENADAWHT
+2229 ENADAWNT
-2237 TSDTQAQQALAKENE
+2237 TSDTQAQQSLAKENE

-2259 GYIGQQIT
+2259 SYIGQQIT

-2338 MIQTNPSVMDAVE
+2338 MIQTNPSVMDTVE

-2377 QEKLDKEDIRKLHR
+2377 QEKLNKEDIRKLHR
-2391 EIGEAASDYITEGFT
+2391 EIGEAASDYIKEGFT

>member
-62 VNTSTAGKGSQIKVF
+62 VNTSTAGKGSQVKVF

-85 GQKYFRGVKD
+85 GQKYFHGVKD

-369 SSFVSDPDL
+369 SSFVSDPN
-378 LSQWEALFDSSYV
+378 LSAQWEALFDSSYV

-407 FEQRLISAGKHSRNL
+407 FEQRLISAGKHNRSF

-433 GTWMVL
+433 GTWMIL

-448 GVTGIGDAVVDLNTA
+448 GITGLSDAVIDLNTA
-463 MTELKKVTNETD
+463 MTELKKVTDETD
-475 EAYDGFLT
+475 EAYDAFLT
-483 SAADKAVEIGTSYSN
+483 SAADKAVKIGTSYSN

-521 VANIYS
+521 VANIYN

-644 AESTASLQKKVKAL
+644 AESTASLQKQVKAL
-658 TNVDDLGGFDIMA
+658 TNVDGLGGFDIMA
-671 DAENFKSTYDIILG
+671 DADNFKSTYDIILG

-722 DAVNVLKAS
+722 DAVDVLEAS
-731 SNAEGSAMK
+731 VNAEGSAME
-740 EHERW
+740 EHGRW

-753 KVFQAQYEKLAATFL
+753 QVFQAQYEEFANTLL
-768 SSELVTFVYDAGT
+768 NSELFTLTYDAGT
-781 GILGFLTDVTDLL
+781 GILGFLTEIVDTL
-794 GSLPTLITAVTPF
+794 GAIPSLITALTPLFNKTF
-807 FDKMTLFRVTEYKSW
+807 FKVTEFKDW
-822 GGSGVGITPFWSVGK
+822 GGSGTGISTFWNADKLQIEDDINLLNQYQKK
-837 LEAANDVNLIE
+837 LEGIGDVSDAATRRQQAWNDTIGYGSDRLKTMVKVSDDATLTTE
-848 QYQEAIKDLGNSQND
+848 AYTSAVKKSGSGLDLVAIKS
-863 LTKKQMAWNKTIAQ
+863 K
-877 GSDWLK
+877 
-883 ASIEVTDDAEKVTG
+883 
-897 AYGQAVEASEKGI
+897 
-910 KRMSLASRA
+910 A

-928 AALNMFVNMIASLAI
+928 AALNMLLNMAI
-943 SFVIDKIYELA
+943 SFAISTIISMITEAANSAREAREAVLETADAIYENAQNIEDAYVQFVKYAKIVDRTAEDENNLQLA
-954 TATERERERAI
+954 IDALNEILGDNAIAFDAAKISAENYADALGNTVTEALY
-965 QAGEAATAL
+965 QAWIDAKKVSDAAM
-974 SEKITDLASEYMNLS
+974 KDLAADTYGWTGSKISFAMNPYN
-989 EAVKTDESAKES
+989 TDEEYSTARQIVMNSFDYDLHKKYYSAGG
-1001 LIETSKEL
+1001 TSAYDYQVQPQNWHQDQSDMNAVVEYY
-1009 LETLGYEGDE
+1009 YE
-1019 VQKLISDYDS
+1019 LISIQDKLAEQDLMQNDIYN
-1029 LDESIRKATVSA
+1029 SITTTINKLKDGVDTYVKAKYNELKLEYEHQKGIPATV
-1041 LREQGRS
+1041 EEYY
-1048 LTTQTN
+1048 
-1054 ALADSLIDTANDT
+1054 
-1067 SPGRSLRNINTTWRG
+1067 
-1082 KDSDINH
+1082 K
-1089 KALNA
+1089 
-1094 LVEAGYISSGEFAS
+1094 F
-1108 KGMGLNFEDVD
+1108 
-1119 LNSVEGIISAYE
+1119 
-1131 RLGDMMDIVQNVAGD
+1131 
-1146 DNEVWSA
+1146 
-1153 LSATYEHL
+1153 
-1161 TDAIKEYEESVK
+1161 TDAIV
-1173 TQNKNAAYAVV
+1173 AAAGVSW
-1184 VNEAL
+1184 EFGDQLRAL
-1189 GKELPKTQSEF
+1189 AYDDFG
-1200 DSFRQSLVDSA
+1200 DSIHQV
-1211 DASNTFAGSTEDV
+1211 
-1224 EAAIDSV
+1224 
-1231 LSSQSEFADFYNTV
+1231 
-1245 TATENQASQTV
+1245 TENVTQATSETV
-1256 VSVAQQTISKFR
+1256 DVSQQTISKFR

-1330 AGATLA
+1330 TGATLA

-1402 NIIKTTKGYKLEEA
+1402 NIIETTNGYKLEED
-1416 AVWELIE
+1416 AVWDLIK
-1423 AKKEELRI
+1423 AKKEELKI
-1431 NELLVKTKAREA
+1431 NELLAKQNAKNA
-1443 LLAGAGTE
+1443 LLSGAGTE
-1451 KTAANVDAI
+1451 KTVSNVDAI
-1460 IAKYGEEISS
+1460 FAKYGEQISS
-1470 FDDYVK
+1470 FEDYVTA
-1476 FWETENNKTASGNW
+1476 WEAENSKKATGNW
-1490 IDGYKEYVEAS
+1490 IDGYREYVEAS
-1501 IRDLKYAN
+1501 IAELRYSSAI
-1509 ALDKIIDD
+1509 DKLIDD
-1517 LNAENYLAGITP
+1517 ISSGSYRAGTT
-1529 SKSSSE
+1529 KNNSST
-1535 KEETEFEKA
+1535 KEIESEFEQA

-1556 ESVED
+1556 ESVSD
-1561 YLAWLNTAYQN
+1561 YLAWLNTAYQD
-1572 AYTTGQI
+1572 AYAAGQI

-1590 VYDKLK
+1590 VYDKTQSLMQ
-1596 TVFNDSLGDTEHQI
+1596 DSIGNLEHQI
-1610 DLLSRQDGTEDEIIS
+1610 GLLSQHDGNDEEIIN
-1625 LYKSLQ
+1625 LYKELQ
-1631 DKVHQQAEHYRS
+1631 EKVHEQAEYYRS
-1643 LGLDDNHELIQ
+1643 LGLDENAKQIQ
-1654 ELQNQWWSYYDNIND
+1654 ELQNQWWDYYNTIRDTIVGTYEEIISESQNKIDLNETFLND
-1669 IRQKKFDE
+1669 AV
-1677 YLDISK
+1677 S
-1683 HEIDVLSADSGNI
+1683 I
-1696 GQIVDSWKNILSA
+1696 GDYEGVRNYSSA
-1709 IHAEIEYYT
+1709 IISEYRKMQKTIQAEADYYR
-1718 SLGYKETDEVI
+1718 SLGYSETSNEVSKLTALWYEYRDNIIEAASAGFDE
-1729 RNLVEEAISAKD
+1729 LVENANT
-1741 SLLDAIDEVVS
+1741 SLDEIQ
-1752 ECDSAVEGFQNVYTT
+1752 GFYDDLKN
-1767 LTDAAKEYA
+1767 AAQEYA
-1776 STGTLSV
+1776 ENGFITVDTFQQILSYGV
-1783 DSLREILALSPKYL
+1783 QYLAMLQ
-1797 DFLLDENGE
+1797 DENGQ
-1806 LVVNKQAIQNVIA
+1806 LVINEQNIQKIIA
-1819 ARTEELAVE
+1819 ARTEQVAVE
-1828 NALAYVKKILLAVEQ
+1828 SALNYIEQIRTALTEQ
-1843 NDIKM
+1843 N
-1848 LAELTDAA
+1848 TAA
-1856 ASASSSTWDL
+1856 LNNLLYATEMATESTWDL
-1866 VYATLGYAKAIGA
+1866 VYAQLASLDLTGEQYDAASQRIETLRAL
-1879 TKGMDASYFENAA
+1879 TENAISGIGQELGQVAAEA
-1892 DYISKMQSLTK
+1892 DAAFEEAKKQLQDTK
-1903 TATNSIE
+1903 DALDDILDYTIAMIKQEVEN
-1910 AYYETLEDGYVSQKD
+1910 
-1925 GLEQILQL
+1925 QI
-1933 TQDLIKWENE
+1933 D
-1943 QQIKALED
+1943 ALED
-1951 EKDAYSDII
+1951 QIDSYQRIVDLQKESLALAREKDEYDSNVSEKSGDIA
-1960 DNKKEM
+1960 D
-1966 LRITKE
+1966 LQE
-1972 QADRERSV
+1972 Q
-1980 GDKLEAIAKLQ
+1980 IA
-1991 AKISQLSLDDSR
+1991 QLSLDDSR
-2003 EAQAQKR
+2003 EAQAEKVR
-2010 TLEEELA
+2010 LEEELA
-2017 ELQKELAD
+2017 K
-2025 EQSSYSYEVQEEALD
+2025 
-2040 KELEAFEETK
+2040 K
-2050 DDEIE
+2050 
-2055 ALENMLGSAEQLYQ
+2055 
-2069 AAIARIEEDWDGLYS
+2069 
-2084 DLLSWNENYG
+2084 
-2094 SVLQSELVSAW
+2094 
-2105 DAASEAVQRYGSFV
+2105 
-2119 NALEGVD
+2119 
-2126 NDTNLGEHTG
+2126 
-2136 AISGSYGSSNAGDYG
+2136 
-2151 SATSI
+2151 
-2156 LSAMKR
+2156 
-2162 NSLAWFT
+2162 
-2169 ASDSERKS
+2169 
-2177 IEAAQ
+2177 Q
-2182 KDLANEWKNTFG
+2182 KDLADYQSDYAYDKVV
-2194 ETLTSKNG
+2194 
-2202 SWYREDGSLLY
+2202 DSL
-2213 RLSNDEV
+2213 
-2220 GSAIVDKMK
+2220 DKMATAYEQEK
-2229 ENADAWHT
+2229 QTEIEILQNSISSYQKLYDMAITRINTQWDTLYQDLIAWNYEYGNNT
-2237 TSDTQAQQALAKENE
+2237 TQEITSAWSAASAAVQQYGSY
-2252 KLAKLLS
+2252 LS
-2259 GYIGQQIT
+2259 AVASVQSQLNSMSSAT
-2267 KSRDGTWWLGSSKLF
+2267 SSRSYTTLGSSRTSGITSTSSSSRTPSATNTSTTSSLIAQMKKNSADWWNASETERKELASLNSQLASQLESQIGK
-2282 DVYHDGGIVGEKSK
+2282 DLVRGNDGVWYIGKVGSSELLYDIYHKGGIVGEKKDFKDDEK
-2296 LKSNEVIAKLEA
+2296 LALLQK
-2308 GELIIPK
+2308 GELVIPK
-2315 KPAKSLLDM
+2315 DTTRSLLDVLRETT
-2324 MYDSPSPHTRLVNG
+2324 SPHTQLVNG
-2338 MIQTNPSVMDAVE
+2338 MAKVRPTLSDAVE
-2351 NITNNNDNSDSSVRD
+2351 SITNNNTTDNRDNSVKEI
-2366 VTVNNETHIHV
+2366 TVNNEIHFDV
-2377 QEKLDKEDIRKLHR
+2377 KQKLDKEEINRCRKY
-2391 EIGEAASDYITEGFT
+2391 IGEVSAEHITESFT
-2406 TRGIKKRTSLF
+2406 KRGIKPTAQLF

>member
-85 GQKYFRGVKD
+85 GQKYFHGVKD

-335 KLDNSASNQI
+335 KLDNSASNQL
-345 LNNDRLNTNL
+345 LNNERLNTNL

-369 SSFVSDPDL
+369 SSFVSDPN
-378 LSQWEALFDSSYV
+378 LSAQWEALFDSSYV

-407 FEQRLISAGKHSRNL
+407 FEQRLISAGKHNRSF

-433 GTWMVL
+433 GTWMIL

-448 GVTGIGDAVVDLNTA
+448 GITGLSDAVVDLNTA

-475 EAYDGFLT
+475 EAYDAFLT

-521 VANIYS
+521 VANIYN

-644 AESTASLQKKVKAL
+644 AESTASLQKQVKAL
-658 TNVDDLGGFDIMA
+658 TNVDGLGGFDIMA

-714 AAAITNMK
+714 AAAIANMK
-722 DAVNVLKAS
+722 DAVDVLEAS
-731 SNAEGSAMK
+731 MNAEGSAMK

-753 KVFQAQYEKLAATFL
+753 QVFQAQYEEFANTLL
-768 SSELVTFVYDAGT
+768 NSELFTLTYDAGT
-781 GILGFLTDVTDLL
+781 GILGFLTEIVDTL
-794 GSLPTLITAVTPF
+794 GAIPSLITALTPLFNKTF
-807 FDKMTLFRVTEYKSW
+807 FKVTEFKDW
-822 GGSGVGITPFWSVGK
+822 GGSGTGISTFWNADKLQIEDDINLLNQYQKK
-837 LEAANDVNLIE
+837 LEGIGDVSDAATRRQQAWNDTIGYGSDRLKTMVKVSDDATLTTE
-848 QYQEAIKDLGNSQND
+848 AYTDAVKKSGSGLDLVAIKS
-863 LTKKQMAWNKTIAQ
+863 K
-877 GSDWLK
+877 
-883 ASIEVTDDAEKVTG
+883 
-897 AYGQAVEASEKGI
+897 
-910 KRMSLASRA
+910 A

-928 AALNMFVNMIASLAI
+928 AALNMLLNMAI
-943 SFVIDKIYELA
+943 SFAISTIISMITEAANSAREAREAVLETADAIYENAQSIEDAYVQFVKYAKIVDRTAEDENNLQLA
-954 TATERERERAI
+954 IDALNEILGDNAIAFDAAKISAENYADALGNTVTEALY
-965 QAGEAATAL
+965 QAWIDAKKVSDAAM
-974 SEKITDLASEYMNLS
+974 KDLAADTYGWTGSKISFAMNPYN
-989 EAVKTDESAKES
+989 TDEEYSTARQIVMNSFDYDLHKKYYSAGG
-1001 LIETSKEL
+1001 TSAYDYQVQPQNWHQDQSDMNAVVEYY
-1009 LETLGYEGDE
+1009 YE
-1019 VQKLISDYDS
+1019 LISIQDKLAEQDLMQNDIYN
-1029 LDESIRKATVSA
+1029 SITTTINKLKDGVDTYVKAKYNELKLEYEHQKGIPATV
-1041 LREQGRS
+1041 EEYY
-1048 LTTQTN
+1048 
-1054 ALADSLIDTANDT
+1054 
-1067 SPGRSLRNINTTWRG
+1067 
-1082 KDSDINH
+1082 K
-1089 KALNA
+1089 
-1094 LVEAGYISSGEFAS
+1094 F
-1108 KGMGLNFEDVD
+1108 
-1119 LNSVEGIISAYE
+1119 
-1131 RLGDMMDIVQNVAGD
+1131 
-1146 DNEVWSA
+1146 
-1153 LSATYEHL
+1153 
-1161 TDAIKEYEESVK
+1161 TDAIVAAAGVSWEFGDQLRALAYDDFGDSIHQVTESV
-1173 TQNKNAAYAVV
+1173 TQA
-1184 VNEAL
+1184 
-1189 GKELPKTQSEF
+1189 TSET
-1200 DSFRQSLVDSA
+1200 VD
-1211 DASNTFAGSTEDV
+1211 
-1224 EAAIDSV
+1224 
-1231 LSSQSEFADFYNTV
+1231 
-1245 TATENQASQTV
+1245 
-1256 VSVAQQTISKFR
+1256 VSQQTISKFR

-1309 NGKIELQADELDTLA
+1309 NGKIELQADELNTLA

-1352 SGLRKTEEETEDTLA
+1352 SGLRKTEEETEDTL
-1367 SIKDL
+1367 STIKDL
-1372 VGVLEDAKEGTELST
+1372 VGVLEDAKDGTELST

-1402 NIIKTTKGYKLEEA
+1402 NIIETTNGYKLEED
-1416 AVWELIE
+1416 AVWDLIE
-1423 AKKEELRI
+1423 AKKEELKI
-1431 NELLVKTKAREA
+1431 NELLAKQNAKNA
-1443 LLAGAGTE
+1443 LLSGAGTE
-1451 KTAANVDAI
+1451 KTVSNVDAI
-1460 IAKYGEEISS
+1460 FAKYGEQISS
-1470 FDDYVK
+1470 FEDYVTA
-1476 FWETENNKTASGNW
+1476 WEAENSKKATGNW
-1490 IDGYKEYVEAS
+1490 IDGYREYVEAS
-1501 IRDLKYAN
+1501 IAELRYSSAI
-1509 ALDKIIDD
+1509 DKLIDD
-1517 LNAENYLAGITP
+1517 ISSGSYRAGAT
-1529 SKSSSE
+1529 KNNSST
-1535 KEETEFEKA
+1535 KEIESEFEQA

-1556 ESVED
+1556 ESVSD
-1561 YLAWLNTAYQN
+1561 YLAWLNTAYQD
-1572 AYTTGQI
+1572 AYAVGQI

-1590 VYDKLK
+1590 VYDKTQSLMQ
-1596 TVFNDSLGDTEHQI
+1596 DSIGNLEHQI
-1610 DLLSRQDGTEDEIIS
+1610 GLLSQHDGNDEEIIN
-1625 LYKSLQ
+1625 LYKELQ
-1631 DKVHQQAEHYRS
+1631 EKVHEQAEYYRS
-1643 LGLDDNHELIQ
+1643 LGLDENAKQIQ
-1654 ELQNQWWSYYDNIND
+1654 ELQNQWWDYYNTIRDTIVGTYEEIISESQNKIDLNETFLND
-1669 IRQKKFDE
+1669 AV
-1677 YLDISK
+1677 S
-1683 HEIDVLSADSGNI
+1683 I
-1696 GQIVDSWKNILSA
+1696 GDYEGVRNYSSA
-1709 IHAEIEYYT
+1709 IISEYRKMQKTIQAEADYYR
-1718 SLGYKETDEVI
+1718 SLGYSETSNEVSKLTALWYEYRDNIIEAASAGFDE
-1729 RNLVEEAISAKD
+1729 LVENANT
-1741 SLLDAIDEVVS
+1741 SLDEIQ
-1752 ECDSAVEGFQNVYTT
+1752 GFYDDLKN
-1767 LTDAAKEYA
+1767 AAQEYA
-1776 STGTLSV
+1776 ENGFITVDTFQQILSYGV
-1783 DSLREILALSPKYL
+1783 QYLAMLQ
-1797 DFLLDENGE
+1797 DENGQ
-1806 LVVNKQAIQNVIA
+1806 LVINEQNIQKIIA
-1819 ARTEELAVE
+1819 ARTEQVAVE
-1828 NALAYVKKILLAVEQ
+1828 SALNYIEQIRTALTEQ
-1843 NDIKM
+1843 N
-1848 LAELTDAA
+1848 TAA
-1856 ASASSSTWDL
+1856 LNNLLYATEMATESTWDL
-1866 VYATLGYAKAIGA
+1866 VYAQLASLDLTGEQYDAASQRIETLRAL
-1879 TKGMDASYFENAA
+1879 TENAISGIGQELGQVAAEA
-1892 DYISKMQSLTK
+1892 DAAFEEAKKQLQDTK
-1903 TATNSIE
+1903 DALDDILDYTIAMIKQEVEN
-1910 AYYETLEDGYVSQKD
+1910 
-1925 GLEQILQL
+1925 QI
-1933 TQDLIKWENE
+1933 D
-1943 QQIKALED
+1943 ALED
-1951 EKDAYSDII
+1951 QIDSYQRIVDLQKESLALAREKDEYDSNVSEKSGDIA
-1960 DNKKEM
+1960 D
-1966 LRITKE
+1966 LQE
-1972 QADRERSV
+1972 Q
-1980 GDKLEAIAKLQ
+1980 IA
-1991 AKISQLSLDDSR
+1991 QLSLDDSR
-2003 EAQAQKR
+2003 EAQAEKVR
-2010 TLEEELA
+2010 LEEELA
-2017 ELQKELAD
+2017 K
-2025 EQSSYSYEVQEEALD
+2025 
-2040 KELEAFEETK
+2040 K
-2050 DDEIE
+2050 
-2055 ALENMLGSAEQLYQ
+2055 
-2069 AAIARIEEDWDGLYS
+2069 
-2084 DLLSWNENYG
+2084 
-2094 SVLQSELVSAW
+2094 
-2105 DAASEAVQRYGSFV
+2105 
-2119 NALEGVD
+2119 
-2126 NDTNLGEHTG
+2126 
-2136 AISGSYGSSNAGDYG
+2136 
-2151 SATSI
+2151 
-2156 LSAMKR
+2156 
-2162 NSLAWFT
+2162 
-2169 ASDSERKS
+2169 
-2177 IEAAQ
+2177 Q
-2182 KDLANEWKNTFG
+2182 KDLADYQSDYAYDKVV
-2194 ETLTSKNG
+2194 
-2202 SWYREDGSLLY
+2202 DSL
-2213 RLSNDEV
+2213 
-2220 GSAIVDKMK
+2220 DKMATAYEQEK
-2229 ENADAWHT
+2229 QTEIEILQNSISSYQKLYDMAITRINTQWDTLYQDLIAWNYEYGNNT
-2237 TSDTQAQQALAKENE
+2237 TQEITSAWSAASAAVQQYGSY
-2252 KLAKLLS
+2252 LS
-2259 GYIGQQIT
+2259 AVASVQSQLNSMSSAT
-2267 KSRDGTWWLGSSKLF
+2267 SSRSYTTLGSSRTSGITSTSSSSRTPSATNTSTTSSLIAQMKKNSADWWNASETERKELASLNSQLASQLESQIGK
-2282 DVYHDGGIVGEKSK
+2282 DLVRGNDGVWYIGKVGSSELLYDIYHKGGIVGEKKDFKDDEK
-2296 LKSNEVIAKLEA
+2296 LALLQK
-2308 GELIIPK
+2308 GELVIPK
-2315 KPAKSLLDM
+2315 DTTRSLLDVLRETT
-2324 MYDSPSPHTRLVNG
+2324 SPHTQLVNG
-2338 MIQTNPSVMDAVE
+2338 MAKVRPTLSDAVE
-2351 NITNNNDNSDSSVRD
+2351 SITNNNTTDNRDNSVKEI
-2366 VTVNNETHIHV
+2366 TVNNEIHFDV
-2377 QEKLDKEDIRKLHR
+2377 KQKLDKEEINRCRKY
-2391 EIGEAASDYITEGFT
+2391 IGEVSAEHITESFT
-2406 TRGIKKRTSLF
+2406 KRGIKPTAQLF